1 MLLKAVFSGSWVS
14 DPSKKED
21 PLKKRRLAQ
30 LPGCKPDPT
39 NWRWFKKIAAWGR
52 LRVKNVNGKTFGK
65 KVVLFMLE
73 LAPFCD
79 LVLVRDLVFLYLQDL
94 HPPKKSFGKG
104 IWLYYTFRI
113 CIPQKNLLVREFGF
127 TIPSGFASPKNP
139 LVRDLVFLYLQD
151 LHPQKNPLVR
161 EFGFPIPSGFASP
174 KKSIGEGIWF
184 YYTLRICIPKKSIG
198 KMERG

>member
-1 MLLKAVFSGSWVS
+1 MS

-39 NWRWFKKIAAWGR
+39 NWRWLKKIAAWGR

-94 HPPKKSFGKG
+94 HPQKKSIGKG
-104 IWLYYTFRI
+104 IWFYYTFRI
-113 CIPQKNLLVREFGF
+113 CIPKKIHWKNG
-127 TIPSGFASPKNP
+127 K
-139 LVRDLVFLYLQD
+139 
-151 LHPQKNPLVR
+151 
-161 EFGFPIPSGFASP
+161 
-174 KKSIGEGIWF
+174 GIDF
-184 YYTLRICIPKKSIG
+184 ILSL
-198 KMERG
+198 

>member
-1 MLLKAVFSGSWVS
+1 
-14 DPSKKED
+14 
-21 PLKKRRLAQ
+21 LKKRRLAQ

-73 LAPFCD
+73 LAPS
-79 LVLVRDLVFLYLQDL
+79 
-94 HPPKKSFGKG
+94 PKKSIGKG
-104 IWLYYTFRI
+104 
-113 CIPQKNLLVREFGF
+113 
-127 TIPSGFASPKNP
+127 
-139 LVRDLVFLYLQD
+139 
-151 LHPQKNPLVR
+151 
-161 EFGFPIPSGFASP
+161 FGFPIPSGFASP